1 MLLAILD
8 LLQIQITHLQKATL
22 FIRKLVNFCLF
33 PSSPGLNLPLG
44 DPFLKEYHV
53 VSLFFHWLQPTS

>member
-1 MLLAILD
+1 MLLAILN

-22 FIRKLVNFCLF
+22 FVRKLVNFCFF
-33 PSSPGLNLPLG
+33 PRLPGLNLPSG

-53 VSLFFHWLQPTS
+53 VSFSYHWLQSIN